1 MAWYD
6 LFFGKRGISET
17 TTQGDIIEEVGS
29 IKENKIND
37 TISEVRISEDVSNNF
52 LGGNVESIQY
62 PKVNEGAVTF
72 SPSEI
77 KNFLGAGDEDGIN
90 TLLSALRSTDI
101 GLESLFIE
109 NEEMS
114 RDSVIGS
121 AIETMAD
128 DACQRDETT
137 GKSVTIN
144 SPDEDLKKFL
154 EGFLENTIRI
164 DERIW
169 TWAYEIIKHGDL
181 KLRRCEYNANGDI
194 NSVRAVY
201 YEDVINPYLVSR
213 IEYMGNILGF
223 EDSEADLGNYSYYN
237 KSGNV
242 VGRNGGSMTG
252 TSRFE
257 NEDAF
262 IHFLS
267 SKLARREKIS
277 LSVRRGEEVEQVS
290 CYRVVGTSLVD
301 NVRQIFRIMMMLD
314 NMLVLSRIARSTQ
327 FNLVKIEVGE
337 ANPGKTQQ
345 ILSDVRRRFEG
356 NTSLRKDLGFRTDP
370 SPVPINSYLYIPTRD
385 GKGDVTVDSV
395 GDSVDIS
402 SIVDIDYFTDKEF
415 AALKVPKQYL
425 GFAESLGSLG
435 TNSLVKMDLRY
446 ARSVQRVQHILIN
459 GITAL
464 CKNYLQFR
472 GRIEDMEKFT
482 VEMRPLPTS
491 ETASR
496 IEEVSTNLQMVDSSS
511 QFLEANADYIDK
523 AKWLITMLNLIDIDP
538 TVVGTEKFKQIINDI
553 DSGTYDES
561 KYKEVKKDEED
572 DKEW

>member
-1 MAWYD
+1 LAWYD

>member
-62 PKVNEGAVTF
+62 PKVNEGAATF

-121 AIETMAD
+121 AIEIMAD

-137 GKSVTIN
+137 GKFVTIS

-223 EDSEADLGNYSYYN
+223 EDSEADLGSYSYYN

>member
-6 LFFGKRGISET
+6 LFFGKRGITET

-29 IKENKIND
+29 IKENRIND
-37 TISEVRISEDVSNNF
+37 TISEVQITEDASNNF

-62 PKVNEGAVTF
+62 PKINEGVSAL
-72 SPSEI
+72 SPCDLKE
-77 KNFLGAGDEDGIN
+77 FLDRGDGEGIAN
-90 TLLSALRSTDI
+90 LLTSLRSTDI
-101 GLESLFIE
+101 GLEALFIE

-121 AIETMAD
+121 AIEIMAD
-128 DACQRDETT
+128 DSCQRDETT
-137 GKSVTIN
+137 GKFVTIT
-144 SPDEDLKKFL
+144 SQDEDLKKFL
-154 EGFLENTIRI
+154 ESFLEQTIRI

-181 KLRRCEYNANGDI
+181 KLRRCEYGANKDMS
-194 NSVRAVY
+194 SVRAVY

-213 IEYMGNILGF
+213 IEYMGNILGY
-223 EDSEADLGNYSYYN
+223 EDSEADTGSYSYYGKGGN
-237 KSGNV
+237 LTSRSGSV
-242 VGRNGGSMTG
+242 IAG

-277 LSVRRGEEVEQVS
+277 LNIRRGEEVDQVS

-301 NVRQIFRIMMMLD
+301 NVRQIFRVMMMLD

-327 FNLVKIEVGE
+327 FNLVKIEVGDSP
-337 ANPGKTQQ
+337 PGKTQQ

-356 NTSLRKDLGFRTDP
+356 TTSLRKDKGFRTDS

-385 GKGDVTVDSV
+385 GKGDVTVDSI
-395 GDSVDIS
+395 GESVDIS

-446 ARSVQRVQHILIN
+446 ARSVQRVQTILIN

-464 CKNYLQFR
+464 CKNYLQYR
-472 GRIEDMEKFT
+472 GRIEDMEKFK

-511 QFLEANADYIDK
+511 QFLEANAAYIDK
-523 AKWLITMLNLIDIDP
+523 VKWLRTMLNLIDIDP
-538 TVVGTEKFKQIINDI
+538 VDVGTEKFKQIINDI
-553 DSGTYDES
+553 ENGTYDEE
-561 KYKEVKKDEED
+561 KYKEEKKEED
-572 DKEW
+572 EDKDW

>member
-17 TTQGDIIEEVGS
+17 MTQGDIIEEVGS

-62 PKVNEGAVTF
+62 PKVNEGAATF

-77 KNFLGAGDEDGIN
+77 KNLLGAGDEDGIN

-121 AIETMAD
+121 AIEIMAD

-181 KLRRCEYNANGDI
+181 KLRRCEYNVNGDI

-223 EDSEADLGNYSYYN
+223 EDSEADLGSYSYYN

-523 AKWLITMLNLIDIDP
+523 AKWLITMFNLIDIDP

>member
-1 MAWYD
+1 LAWYD

-17 TTQGDIIEEVGS
+17 MTQGDIIEEVGS

-62 PKVNEGAVTF
+62 PKVNEGAATF

-77 KNFLGAGDEDGIN
+77 KNLLGAGDEDGIN

-121 AIETMAD
+121 AIEIMAD

-181 KLRRCEYNANGDI
+181 KLRRCEYNVNGDI

-223 EDSEADLGNYSYYN
+223 EDSEADLGSYSYYN

-523 AKWLITMLNLIDIDP
+523 AKWLITMFNLIDIDP